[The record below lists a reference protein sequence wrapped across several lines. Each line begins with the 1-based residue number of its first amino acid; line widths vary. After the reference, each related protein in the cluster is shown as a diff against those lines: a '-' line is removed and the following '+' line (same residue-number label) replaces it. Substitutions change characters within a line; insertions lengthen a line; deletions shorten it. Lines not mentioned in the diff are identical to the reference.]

1 MKTRNQ
7 KGGRKNGEG
16 IYEESRESGLMMKGG
31 VAKLSLRG
39 KTMSKKE
46 NRKGSHSMKTEGK
59 GENYYM
65 KTTGVDSGS
74 G

>member
-1 MKTRNQ
+1 MG
-7 KGGRKNGEG
+7 KGSIKNLGDWVDDE
-16 IYEESRESGLMMKGG
+16 RRCD
-31 VAKLSLRG
+31 VCDLSLRG

-46 NRKGSHSMKTEGK
+46 RREGSHSMRTEGK

-65 KTTGVDSGS
+65 RTTGVDSRS